1 MKTGHFYTY
10 EDQYGIRVAAV
21 TNAPKS
27 AQWAAYHC
35 PETFTSRAA
44 AESWIRGV
52 CAEGAVWTPGGKQEA
67 A

>member
-27 AQWAAYHC
+27 ASWAAYHC
-35 PETFTSRAA
+35 PETFRSRSA
-44 AESWIRGV
+44 AEAWI
-52 CAEGAVWTPGGKQEA
+52 AETVADGAVWTPAGREA